1 MNFKDKTASE
11 LKALAIEAIKKNDR
25 EMVKAI
31 TKEVQARVK
40 QHEENGTATSGLRAA
55 AKGLK

>member
-11 LKALAIEAIKKNDR
+11 LKALAIAAVKRNDR
-25 EMVKAI
+25 EMVKLI

-40 QHEENGTATSGLRAA
+40 QHEEKGTATPELRAA